1 MKNPAAGFEEAIR
14 IHFYMK
20 RYELR
25 TMANAWVAEAEEREE
40 RDLRRR
46 EKLERDRYTTQIH
59 YIFSVWRELFTL
71 RSEKLHTET

>member
-20 RYELR
+20 RHELR

-40 RDLRRR
+40 RDSRRR
-46 EKLERDRYTTQIH
+46 EKLERDRYDTDSL
-59 YIFSVWRELFTL
+59 YIQCVARTMY
-71 RSEKLHTET
+71 TEI